1 MVCLP
6 TFPGFVW
13 YMMVNVGK
21 HTIHTPILWDKSPR
35 VMCLRIGVLDFAA
48 LLQEIALVRSGRDED
63 PLEVWAKT
71 WMDFC
76 DVKRGICYE
85 KM

>member
-1 MVCLP
+1 
-6 TFPGFVW
+6 
-13 YMMVNVGK
+13 
-21 HTIHTPILWDKSPR
+21 
-35 VMCLRIGVLDFAA
+35 MCLRIGVLDFAA

-63 PLEVWAKT
+63 PLEVWAKA

-85 KM
+85 TCDFSAGKTT